1 MNLDLEQAFTFLKND
16 EHWIKKL
23 VIGAAIALFA
33 IIILIAPC
41 IFVCIAKSFTLKTA
55 AMIVI
60 CTIIAGFCGLIVS
73 GFALKTGHLLIKDRN
88 TKLPE
93 WKDYLEFLFIG
104 FKSFLGS
111 LMYYIPFLIF
121 SFCAGFAEIALEH
134 AVKIHIIS
142 NNAASFINFCTNSIY
157 NLVYLLCI
165 LFFIAVHINFLRDLN
180 PFSYLNFVKAA
191 KMLKGNILK
200 YFIMVLVIFAVGLA
214 FEIAGVICIL
224 TIIGIVVVPFI
235 IIYIHLV
242 SVNLMAQFANISDK
256 NNSLECNKEQGEHNE
271 S

>member
-73 GFALKTGHLLIKDRN
+73 GFA
-88 TKLPE
+88 
-93 WKDYLEFLFIG
+93 
-104 FKSFLGS
+104 
-111 LMYYIPFLIF
+111 
-121 SFCAGFAEIALEH
+121 EIALEH

-180 PFSYLNFVKAA
+180 PFSYLNFVKAV
-191 KMLKGNILK
+191 KMLKGNIFK

-224 TIIGIVVVPFI
+224 TIIGIIIVPFI
-235 IIYIHLV
+235 IIYIHMV
-242 SVNLMAQFANISDK
+242 SVNLMAQFANISDN